1 MNIPIVYEDE
11 FIMVLN
17 KPSGLL
23 TIPTPR
29 NETRTL
35 TSILNDDA
43 KERGQAY
50 RLHPAHRLDR
60 ETSGL
65 IVYAKGKSIQKKMM
79 ALFHDKKVKKTYIA
93 FVQGILKQK
102 QGVIDTP
109 IERLS
114 AVTNYRVI
122 EERAYFSVV
131 EVMPKTGRKNQI
143 RIHFKYIGHPV
154 VGDTKFA
161 FRKDYKLKAKRLM
174 LHANT
179 LEFTHPINNKALRL
193 DSGPEQDFE
202 DFLKKHKD

>member
-1 MNIPIVYEDE
+1 MNIPVVYEDE
-11 FIMVLN
+11 YLLVLN

-43 KERGQAY
+43 RERGMAY

-79 ALFHDKKVKKTYIA
+79 DLFRNKKVRKIYIV

-114 AVTNYRVI
+114 AITNYRVI
-122 EERAYFSVV
+122 EERAYFSVL
-131 EVMPKTGRKNQI
+131 EVKLETGRKNQI

-179 LEFTHPINNKALRL
+179 LEFTHPINNKTLRL
-193 DSGPEQDFE
+193 DSGPAQDFE
-202 DFLKKHKD
+202 DFIMNHPR